1 MYIVYTHQ
9 EGEPIWRDRR
19 STFKN
24 FTLYF
29 LADFPRVSVGP
40 ENPLQVE
47 RDETAQLACEV
58 DAKPGVSTV
67 KWERNGRFIDTNFKH
82 TIPRVTIQDAGT
94 YVCSADNGL
103 GQAGKAELKL
113 DVLYGPVV
121 TVEGQQ
127 REFNEG
133 KNDDDDSVV

>member
-1 MYIVYTHQ
+1 M
-9 EGEPIWRDRR
+9 
-19 STFKN
+19 
-24 FTLYF
+24 
-29 LADFPRVSVGP
+29 
-40 ENPLQVE
+40 
-47 RDETAQLACEV
+47 ACEV

-133 KNDDDDSVV
+133 KNDDDSAVCSFLSNNKPPPLPPLPN

>member
-1 MYIVYTHQ
+1 M
-9 EGEPIWRDRR
+9 
-19 STFKN
+19 
-24 FTLYF
+24 
-29 LADFPRVSVGP
+29 
-40 ENPLQVE
+40 
-47 RDETAQLACEV
+47 ACEV

-133 KNDDDDSVV
+133 KNDDDSVCGVVFFQTINPHYLPSPTRYLLSVPTVPYNAIPPTLILWFFFQSQLLLLD

>member
-1 MYIVYTHQ
+1 M
-9 EGEPIWRDRR
+9 
-19 STFKN
+19 
-24 FTLYF
+24 
-29 LADFPRVSVGP
+29 
-40 ENPLQVE
+40 
-47 RDETAQLACEV
+47 ACEV

-121 TVEGQQ
+121 TVEGQ
-127 REFNEG
+127 RLSSKRISNKLDGPTYEWDEL
-133 KNDDDDSVV
+133 